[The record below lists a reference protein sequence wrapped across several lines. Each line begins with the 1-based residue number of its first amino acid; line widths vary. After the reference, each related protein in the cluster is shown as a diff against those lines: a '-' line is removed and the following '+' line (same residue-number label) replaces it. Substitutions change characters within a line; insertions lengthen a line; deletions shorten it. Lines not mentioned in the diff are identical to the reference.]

1 MYLAVPDP
9 APRKARISGVVGA
22 FGGVGACAAE
32 APPPIL
38 PDSVTFGGVG
48 ACAAEAPPPILQDL
62 VSFGG
67 VGACAAEARP
77 PILGDLTSCWIG
89 TSSSE
94 STSSRPRA
102 MMVAAA
108 VAAVEAA
115 ISDPQGRDGSSWLN
129 AT

>member
-1 MYLAVPDP
+1 MYLGLPDP
-9 APRKARISGVVGA
+9 AARKFRISGVVGA

-38 PDSVTFGGVG
+38 PDVDTF
-48 ACAAEAPPPILQDL
+48 D
-62 VSFGG
+62 G

-77 PILGDLTSCWIG
+77 PILGDLASCWIG
-89 TSSSE
+89 VSSSE

-102 MMVAAA
+102 MMGAAA

-115 ISDPQGRDGSSWLN
+115 ILDPPGRDGSSWLN